1 MIIIL
6 QIRNVLKVSSP
17 AEPYTSKTLS
27 FLLDKR
33 KIEELKEKKSIL
45 IFLVEL
51 IVTRKAEN
59 KISLSTFSRIN
70 KKIVL
75 TI

>member
-1 MIIIL
+1 
-6 QIRNVLKVSSP
+6 VSSP